1 MPRSAASRG
10 PRMWASCPLNRTAP
24 ESYGWVPA
32 MHFTRVDL
40 PAPLSPTS
48 AITSPG
54 RTSKSTSVSAWTEP
68 NDLVRSRIWRSGWLS
83 LIGSKMRWRRP
94 TGRLHRCCYELLAVL
109 PIGTDAHVAP
119 LQELVREEARVVVL
133 RDPDD
138 RQSQGRLRM
147 LAFRPGSV

>member
-1 MPRSAASRG
+1 MPRWAAALGDVIVTWWPSKST
-10 PRMWASCPLNRTAP
+10 WPL
-24 ESYGWVPA
+24 SMVLMPA

-68 NDLVRSRIWRSGWLS
+68 KDLVRSRIWRSGWLS

-138 RQSQGRLRM
+138 RQSQ
-147 LAFRPGSV
+147 